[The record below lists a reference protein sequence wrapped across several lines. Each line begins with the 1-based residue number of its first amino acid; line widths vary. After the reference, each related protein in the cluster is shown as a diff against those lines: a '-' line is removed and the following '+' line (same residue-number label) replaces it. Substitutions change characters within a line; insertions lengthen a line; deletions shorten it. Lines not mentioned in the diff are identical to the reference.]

1 VEVAKLKLVVN
12 INMILIQLIQE
23 VVKGDITQQR
33 GASNIAVLMKRID
46 CALHIGEAR
55 LNVDENI
62 VAAKRPNSKVKSLS
76 RRHKVSESKLRH

>member
-23 VVKGDITQQR
+23 VVKGDITQR

>member
-1 VEVAKLKLVVN
+1 MEVAKLKLVVN

-23 VVKGDITQQR
+23 VVKGDITQR